1 MASGGIKFIMETFVE
16 EASTYEK
23 CIQKIHEKYGP
34 NIMVTRRE
42 VKRNVGFLS
51 LFNKE
56 TIRVSFN
63 IQNESFVPVF
73 SGNEDEVQSK
83 SPAAPIK
90 TYSPENIAEERL
102 KIIKMAASKSE
113 AMAEKMMPYIE
124 KLENQSTSPIKT
136 GIEANELQTLA
147 ETVERLTEEIRLKNS
162 PSQEH
167 ENIVKIAEIL
177 QENDFTLKYIRSIK
191 EKISKNLS
199 LAELNDF
206 EIVQKKVLEWIASS
220 ILIKPEE
227 TNNED
232 SGKKQKL
239 IALVGP
245 TGIGKTTTLAKLA
258 AYYILAVSK
267 LEGRSLD
274 VRVITIDQYRI
285 GAAFQIKK
293 YCEHM
298 GIPLIIATDPLD
310 LHKYLDLYR
319 DSADIIC
326 IDTTGRSP
334 ADPEK
339 IFEMQK
345 YFEKI
350 ETGRIETHLVVSAV
364 TKAADISE
372 IIRQYSVFD
381 YSSLIV
387 TKLDE
392 TANVGSIISVL
403 EEYKIPVAYI
413 TEGQTVPKDIAKASK
428 LAFLKK
434 LTGFSL
440 DYINENFNDAISI
453 IWS

>member
-42 VKRNVGFLS
+42 VKRNEGFLS

-350 ETGRIETHLVVSAV
+350 EPGRIETHLVVSAV

>member
-1 MASGGIKFIMETFVE
+1 MSLGGINFIMETFVE

-23 CIQKIHEKYGP
+23 CIQKIQEKYGP

-42 VKRNVGFLS
+42 IKRNEGFFS
-51 LFNKE
+51 FFNKE

-63 IQNESFVPVF
+63 IQNESFIPKF
-73 SGNEDEVQSK
+73 SGDEEK
-83 SPAAPIK
+83 PAQPKPKYAK
-90 TYSPENIAEERL
+90 TYSPLNVEEERL
-102 KIIKMAASKSE
+102 KIIKLAASQSE
-113 AMAEKMMPYIE
+113 EMAEKMMPYIE
-124 KLENQSTSPIKT
+124 KLENQTASPIKSN
-136 GIEANELQTLA
+136 IESTELKKLA
-147 ETVERLTEEIRLKNS
+147 ETVGRLAEEIRLKNS

-167 ENIVKIAEIL
+167 ENISKIAAIL
-177 QENDFTLKYIRSIK
+177 EENDFTAKYIRSIK
-191 EKISKNLS
+191 EKIAKNLS
-199 LAELNDF
+199 LAELDDF
-206 EIVQKKVLEWIASS
+206 ELVQKKVLDWIASS
-220 ILIKPEE
+220 IQIKLEE
-227 TNNED
+227 TNNDD
-232 SGKKQKL
+232 SAKKQKL

-267 LEGRSLD
+267 LEKRSLD
-274 VRVITIDQYRI
+274 VRVITLDQFRI

-310 LHKYLDLYR
+310 LHKYLDLYK

-334 ADPEK
+334 TDPEK
-339 IFEMQK
+339 ILEMQK
-345 YFEKI
+345 YFDEI
-350 ETGRIETHLVVSAV
+350 EPGRIETHLVVSAV
-364 TKAADISE
+364 TKAADIIE
-372 IIRQYSVFD
+372 IIKQYSVFNF
-381 YSSLIV
+381 SSLIV

-403 EEYKIPVAYI
+403 DEYKIPVAYI
-413 TEGQTVPKDIAKASK
+413 TEGQTVPKDIARASK
-428 LAFLKK
+428 LVLLRK

-440 DYINENFNDAISI
+440 DYINENFNDEISI

>member
-23 CIQKIHEKYGP
+23 CIQKIQEKYGP

-42 VKRNVGFLS
+42 VKRNEGFLS

-56 TIRVSFN
+56 TIRLSFN
-63 IQNESFVPVF
+63 IQNEAFVPKF
-73 SGNEDEVQSK
+73 SNSEEEVKSK
-83 SPAAPIK
+83 SAVAPIK
-90 TYSPENIAEERL
+90 PYSPANLAEERL
-102 KIIKMAASKSE
+102 KIMKLAAAQSE
-113 AMAEKMMPYIE
+113 EMAEKMMPYIQ
-124 KLENQSTSPIKT
+124 KLENQSSSPIKT
-136 GIEANELQTLA
+136 DIESKEFKNLA
-147 ETVERLTEEIRLKNS
+147 ETVERLVEEIRLKNS

-167 ENIVKIAEIL
+167 ENISKIAVLLE
-177 QENDFTLKYIRSIK
+177 ENDFTAKYIRSIK

-206 EIVQKKVLEWIASS
+206 ELVQKKVLDWIASS
-220 ILIKPEE
+220 IQIKLEE
-227 TNNED
+227 TNND
-232 SGKKQKL
+232 DPSKKQKL

-267 LEGRSLD
+267 LEKRSLD

-310 LHKYLDLYR
+310 LHKYLDLYK

-334 ADPEK
+334 TDPEK
-339 IFEMQK
+339 ILEMQK
-345 YFEKI
+345 YFDEI
-350 ETGRIETHLVVSAV
+350 EPGRIETHLVVSAV
-364 TKAADISE
+364 TKAADIIE
-372 IIRQYSVFD
+372 IIKQYSVFNF
-381 YSSLIV
+381 SSLII

-392 TANVGSIISVL
+392 TAHVGSIISVL
-403 EEYKIPVAYI
+403 DEYKIPVAYI
-413 TEGQTVPKDIAKASK
+413 TEGQTVPKDIARASK
-428 LAFLKK
+428 LVLLRK

-440 DYINENFNDAISI
+440 DYINENFNDEISI
-453 IWS
+453 VWS

>member
-1 MASGGIKFIMETFVE
+1 METFVE

-42 VKRNVGFLS
+42 VKRNEGFLS

-350 ETGRIETHLVVSAV
+350 EPGRIETHLVVSAV

>member
-1 MASGGIKFIMETFVE
+1 METFVE

-23 CIQKIHEKYGP
+23 CIQKIHEQYGP
-34 NIMVTRRE
+34 NIVVTRRE
-42 VKRNVGFLS
+42 VKSYEGFFN
-51 LFNKE
+51 LFNKKTVRLTF
-56 TIRVSFN
+56 TI
-63 IQNESFVPVF
+63 QDGAFVPKL
-73 SGNEDEVQSK
+73 SDEEEKPVQLRSK
-83 SPAAPIK
+83 PL
-90 TYSPENIAEERL
+90 TNYSPMNVEEERL
-102 KIIKMAASKSE
+102 KIIKLAASQSE
-113 AMAEKMMPYIE
+113 EMAEKMMPYIE
-124 KLENQSTSPIKT
+124 KLENQTSYASKSDT
-136 GIEANELQTLA
+136 EYKELKNLA
-147 ETVERLTEEIRLKNS
+147 QTVERLVEEIKLKNS

-191 EKISKNLS
+191 EKISNNLS

-206 EIVQKKVLEWIASS
+206 ELVQKKVLEWIASS
-220 ILIKPEE
+220 IQIKL
-227 TNNED
+227 ED
-232 SGKKQKL
+232 VNKDDSAKKQKL

-274 VRVITIDQYRI
+274 VRVITLDQFRI

-310 LHKYLDLYR
+310 LHKYLDLYK

-339 IFEMQK
+339 ILEMQK
-345 YFEKI
+345 YFDEI
-350 ETGRIETHLVVSAV
+350 EPGRIETHLVVSAV

-372 IIRQYSVFD
+372 IIKQYSVFD
-381 YSSLIV
+381 FSSLIV

-392 TANVGSIISVL
+392 TAHVGSIISVL
-403 EEYKIPVAYI
+403 DEYKIPVAYI

-428 LAFLKK
+428 LAFLRK

-440 DYINENFNDAISI
+440 DYINENFNDEISI
-453 IWS
+453 VWS

>member
-23 CIQKIHEKYGP
+23 CIQKIQEKYGP
-34 NIMVTRRE
+34 NIMITRRE
-42 VKRNVGFLS
+42 VKRNEGFLS

-56 TIRVSFN
+56 TIRLSFN
-63 IQNESFVPVF
+63 IQNEAFVPKF
-73 SGNEDEVQSK
+73 SNSEEEVKSK
-83 SPAAPIK
+83 SAVAPIK
-90 TYSPENIAEERL
+90 PYSPANLAEERL
-102 KIIKMAASKSE
+102 KIMKLAAAQSE
-113 AMAEKMMPYIE
+113 EMAEKMMPYIE
-124 KLENQSTSPIKT
+124 N
-136 GIEANELQTLA
+136 LA
-147 ETVERLTEEIRLKNS
+147 ETVERLAEEIRLKNS

-167 ENIVKIAEIL
+167 ENISKIAAIL
-177 QENDFTLKYIRSIK
+177 EENDFTAKYIRSIK

-206 EIVQKKVLEWIASS
+206 ELVQKKVLDWIASS
-220 ILIKPEE
+220 IQIKLEE
-227 TNNED
+227 TNNDD
-232 SGKKQKL
+232 SAKKQKL

-267 LEGRSLD
+267 LEKRSLD

-310 LHKYLDLYR
+310 LHKYLDLYK

-334 ADPEK
+334 TDPEK
-339 IFEMQK
+339 ILEMQK
-345 YFEKI
+345 YFDEI
-350 ETGRIETHLVVSAV
+350 EPGRIETHLVVSAV
-364 TKAADISE
+364 TKAADIIE
-372 IIRQYSVFD
+372 IIKQYSVFNF
-381 YSSLIV
+381 SSLII

-392 TANVGSIISVL
+392 TAHVGSIISVL
-403 EEYKIPVAYI
+403 DEYKIPVAYI
-413 TEGQTVPKDIAKASK
+413 TEGQTVPKDIARASK
-428 LAFLKK
+428 LVLLRK

-440 DYINENFNDAISI
+440 DYINENFNDEISI
-453 IWS
+453 VWS

>member
-1 MASGGIKFIMETFVE
+1 MK
-16 EASTYEK
+16 
-23 CIQKIHEKYGP
+23 
-34 NIMVTRRE
+34 
-42 VKRNVGFLS
+42 
-51 LFNKE
+51 
-56 TIRVSFN
+56 
-63 IQNESFVPVF
+63 
-73 SGNEDEVQSK
+73 
-83 SPAAPIK
+83 
-90 TYSPENIAEERL
+90 
-102 KIIKMAASKSE
+102 
-113 AMAEKMMPYIE
+113 